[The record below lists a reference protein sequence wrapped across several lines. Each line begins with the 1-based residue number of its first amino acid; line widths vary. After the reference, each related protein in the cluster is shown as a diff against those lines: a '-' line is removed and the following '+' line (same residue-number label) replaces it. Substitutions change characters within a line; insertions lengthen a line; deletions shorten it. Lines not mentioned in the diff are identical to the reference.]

1 MDQTLSL
8 SHQTSATSSRALQA
22 SVTSAPL
29 EAVSPEEEPES
40 PGRSPRHVRQSAAV
54 PDPLAEGIAALAGVL
69 LALMAVVVPLATVIG
84 DSTIGDSTPPPSTE
98 ALRVGW

>member
-8 SHQTSATSSRALQA
+8 SHQTSSTSSRALQA
-22 SVTSAPL
+22 SVTTAPL
-29 EAVSPEEEPES
+29 EAVPSEEEPES
-40 PGRSPRHVRQSAAV
+40 PGRSPRHVRPSAAG
-54 PDPLAEGIAALAGVL
+54 PDPLAEGVAALAGVL

-84 DSTIGDSTPPPSTE
+84 DSSPPPSTE